1 MLKISEP
8 TAKHATT
15 LKLEGRLIG
24 PWVQQLRETCEAR
37 LAGARRVRL
46 DLTDLAYADRSGV
59 SLLIDLRAHGAELV
73 NCSPFL
79 AEELKSAA
87 NQSGAMQ

>member
-8 TAKHATT
+8 AASLATT

-24 PWVQQLRETCEAR
+24 PWVNQLRETCENH
-37 LAGARRVRL
+37 LAEARRVQL
-46 DLTDLAYADRSGV
+46 DLTDLAYADRGGV
-59 SLLIDLRAHGAELV
+59 TLLMKLRARGVELV

-79 AEELKSAA
+79 AEELKA
-87 NQSGAMQ
+87 NG

>member
-8 TAKHATT
+8 SASLATT

-24 PWVQQLRETCEAR
+24 PWVEQLRESCENLIAQEK
-37 LAGARRVRL
+37 RVQL
-46 DLTDLAYADRSGV
+46 DFTDVTFADRRGV
-59 SLLIDLRAHGAELV
+59 ALLMDLQNRGVKLL

-79 AEELKSAA
+79 AEELKA
-87 NQSGAMQ
+87 GA

>member
-8 TAKHATT
+8 SAPGATT

-24 PWVQQLRETCEAR
+24 PWVEQLRETCETHLAQERR
-37 LAGARRVRL
+37 LQL
-46 DLTDLAYADRSGV
+46 DFTDVAYADRGGV
-59 SLLIDLRAHGAELV
+59 LLLMKLRARGVELV

-79 AEELKSAA
+79 AEELKA
-87 NQSGAMQ
+87 NA

>member
-8 TAKHATT
+8 SANHVVT

-24 PWVQQLRETCEAR
+24 PWVEQLRETCEGLIAQQK
-37 LAGARRVRL
+37 RVQL
-46 DLTDLAYADRSGV
+46 DFTDVAFADRRGV
-59 SLLIDLRAHGAELV
+59 ALLMNLQIRGVTLL

-79 AEELKSAA
+79 AEELRT
-87 NQSGAMQ
+87 GV

>member
-8 TAKHATT
+8 TASHATT

-24 PWVQQLRETCEAR
+24 PWVSQLRETCEDR
-37 LAGARRVRL
+37 LTEAQQVQL

-59 SLLIDLRAHGAELV
+59 TLLMTLRARGVELV

-79 AEELKSAA
+79 AEELKA
-87 NQSGAMQ
+87 NG

>member
-8 TAKHATT
+8 TANSAVT

-24 PWVQQLRETCEAR
+24 PWVNQLRQTCENR
-37 LAGARRVRL
+37 LAEAQRVQL
-46 DLTDLAYADRSGV
+46 DLTDLEYADRSGV
-59 SLLIDLRAHGAELV
+59 TLLMTLRARGVELV

-79 AEELKSAA
+79 AEELKA
-87 NQSGAMQ
+87 NG

>member
-8 TAKHATT
+8 TANHAAI

-24 PWVQQLRETCEAR
+24 PWVSQLRETCEIHLAQEQR
-37 LAGARRVRL
+37 LKL
-46 DLTDLAYADRSGV
+46 DFADVTYADRSGV
-59 SLLIDLRAHGAELV
+59 LLLLNLRANGVELV

-79 AEELKSAA
+79 VEELKA
-87 NQSGAMQ
+87 GA

>member
-8 TAKHATT
+8 SANLATT

-24 PWVQQLRETCEAR
+24 PWVEQLRESCENLIAQEKH
-37 LAGARRVRL
+37 VQL
-46 DLTDLAYADRSGV
+46 DFTDVTFADRRGV
-59 SLLIDLRAHGAELV
+59 ALLMDLQNRGVKLL

-79 AEELKSAA
+79 AEELRV
-87 NQSGAMQ
+87 GA